1 MFHHTSILRL
11 LKLFLFFDFLF
22 SMYRSIDHL
31 NTFLGWHWRDAGWP
45 QSKRLGKEKMDIFP
59 MVCRPMTN
67 CWMAGPSLL
76 FTGCHLRI
84 HPRKISFRHL
94 EKSFL
99 TYTLLKVIFFIIDL
113 FSGRLP
119 KINFQFFIICE
130 RNKCSFAILWS
141 SSLSYNQLLIP
152 KQKWKTHNATHHKV
166 GNLSGL
172 FLVRF
177 EHLQLL
183 VIWKT
188 HPPPFQLTCSLDF
201 FYYNSPTI
209 EGLMNVGC
217 LFCCLVIF
225 DDTLRQTNSEFA
237 PKM

>member
-1 MFHHTSILRL
+1 MFHHPSIRKL

-22 SMYRSIDHL
+22 SMYRSIDHF
-31 NTFLGWHWRDAGWP
+31 NTFLGWHWRGAGWSP
-45 QSKRLGKEKMDIFP
+45 KDSEKKKMDIFP

-84 HPRKISFRHL
+84 HPRKIKLQTFGKIISDIHL
-94 EKSFL
+94 VES
-99 TYTLLKVIFFIIDL
+99 YFFFVIDL
-113 FSGRLP
+113 FSARLP
-119 KINFQFFIICE
+119 KIKFQFFIICE
-130 RNKCSFAILWS
+130 KNDCSFAILWS

-201 FYYNSPTI
+201 TI
-209 EGLMNVGC
+209 IVL
-217 LFCCLVIF
+217 L
-225 DDTLRQTNSEFA
+225 
-237 PKM
+237 